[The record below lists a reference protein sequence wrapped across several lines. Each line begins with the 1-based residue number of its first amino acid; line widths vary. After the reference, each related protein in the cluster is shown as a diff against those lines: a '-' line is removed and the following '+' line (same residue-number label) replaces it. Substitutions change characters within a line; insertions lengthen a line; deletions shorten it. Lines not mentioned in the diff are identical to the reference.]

1 VADAI
6 DKTIAALARGNR
18 GYVTRRQLRDLGL
31 GVEAIRYRVKI
42 GRLIP
47 VYNGV
52 YAVGHLPTLPQD
64 RAFGAL
70 LACGPRAVLS
80 HGSAASLWGI
90 FRSWD
95 TPFEVTVRS
104 ARRRRGIRIH
114 RAALTRADIT
124 VQLGIRV
131 TSPARMLLEITPRI
145 RDKTLTRGV
154 NNLRHERYL
163 TLEQLADV
171 LERYPRH
178 PGAARLRPFV
188 ETPRGP
194 TRSDFEDRLIPFC
207 DRFGLPE
214 PQINVFVAGREVD
227 AFFPVERVIVEL
239 DGYEF
244 HSSKDSFRSDRKN
257 DAEALAADLVTVR
270 ITEDRL
276 EHAPEREAERLHRIL
291 EGRRGRGV

>member
-1 VADAI
+1 MSDSLESE
-6 DKTIAALARGNR
+6 IARLAKRKR
-18 GYVTRRQLRDLGL
+18 GYVTRSQLLAIGL
-31 GVEAIRYRVKI
+31 GRKAIDYRIKI

-47 VYNGV
+47 AYTGV

-80 HGSAASLWGI
+80 HGSAASLWGV

-95 TPFEVTVRS
+95 MPFEVTVPS
-104 ARRRRGIRIH
+104 LRRRRGIRIH
-114 RAALTRADIT
+114 RAALTRADFT
-124 VQLGIRV
+124 VQLGLRV
-131 TSPARMLLEITPRI
+131 TSPARTLLDIAPRV
-145 RDKTLTRGV
+145 RDKTLTRAV
-154 NNLRHERYL
+154 SNLRHARYL

-194 TRSDFEDRLIPFC
+194 TRSDLEDRFAAFC
-207 DRFGLPE
+207 DRFGLPTPE
-214 PQINVFVAGREVD
+214 ISAFVAGREVD
-227 AFFPVERVIVEL
+227 AFFPIERVIVEL

-244 HSSKDSFRSDRKN
+244 HSSKDSFRSDRDN

-276 EHAPEREAERLHRIL
+276 EDAPEREAERLLRIL
-291 EGRRGRGV
+291 EARRHRGA

>member
-1 VADAI
+1 MR
-6 DKTIAALARGNR
+6 K
-18 GYVTRRQLRDLGL
+18 QLLKLGL
-31 GVEAIRYRVKI
+31 SGDQIDYRIKV

-47 VYNGV
+47 VYAGV

-70 LACGPRAVLS
+70 LACGPHAVLS

-90 FRSWD
+90 FRTWD
-95 TPFEVTVRS
+95 MPFEVTVPS
-104 ARRRRGIRIH
+104 PRRRRGIRIH

-124 VQLGIRV
+124 VHFGIRV
-131 TSPARMLLEITPRI
+131 TSAARMLLDITPRV
-145 RDKTLTRGV
+145 RDKTLTRAV

-194 TRSDFEDRLIPFC
+194 TRSDFEDRFIPFC
-207 DRFGLPE
+207 ERFGLPE
-214 PQINVFVAGREVD
+214 PQINVLVAGREVD
-227 AFFPVERVIVEL
+227 AFFPIERVIVEL

-244 HSSKDSFRSDRKN
+244 HSSKESFRSDRDN

-270 ITEDRL
+270 ITDDRL
-276 EHAPEREAERLHRIL
+276 EQAPEREAERLQRIL
-291 EGRRGRGV
+291 AQRRLGGA